1 MERPPRIQSRI
12 PSPDSRDFPEFTAMR
27 RYMVP
32 SHRRSPP
39 EPPIIVDT
47 PANPHG
53 QGAYAPHASFLSHA
67 PPPAD
72 CSLTIETAPDAY
84 WLVLCLP
91 GFTWQ
96 GITLATKRGRIL
108 HVVADKW
115 EGEGGKLFFSLF
127 SFCLDAL
134 LILMLFLFCSPA

>member
-1 MERPPRIQSRI
+1 
-12 PSPDSRDFPEFTAMR
+12 
-27 RYMVP
+27 MVP